1 VRPRYSPRNKLRLQN
16 LLKLA
21 QESLRSDTPALA
33 SMTEQHAFTFPGT
46 LSPIFLPPEH
56 KDEQLLLPDPHEN
69 TISIANWTSMLAKES
84 GTKSLRNTPTHEF
97 SQLEELG
104 HQHSVRENT
113 FDNNNFELEVDQI
126 GTSTPST
133 QLVPSTRIHSEKGV
147 DTVQWGLRHIPQN
160 TWQPLDPVSLS
171 RFVARNP
178 LLPGPTFEPVIDVAV
193 PLDESFSTELH
204 DPFVQTHTYS
214 AANTELEEINALNQ
228 SWLELSTDSQGAAD
242 AIQQTLTRIVRSI
255 QPLRS
260 ERISIERRSHSAG
273 QRFCAIAE
281 RDRRELLCIL
291 FKEEQMRELGANR
304 DPAHTW
310 KSLLMFIVLAFGQYV
325 MRKIRSFLNFFSWR

>member
-1 VRPRYSPRNKLRLQN
+1 
-16 LLKLA
+16 
-21 QESLRSDTPALA
+21 
-33 SMTEQHAFTFPGT
+33 MTEQHAFKFPGT
-46 LSPIFLPPEH
+46 LSPIFLPPEYT
-56 KDEQLLLPDPHEN
+56 DEQPLLPDLHEN
-69 TISIANWTSMLAKES
+69 TISIANWTSMLARES
-84 GTKSLRNTPTHEF
+84 GTKSPRNTPTHES

-104 HQHSVRENT
+104 HQHSVRKNA

-126 GTSTPST
+126 GTSTLSN
-133 QLVPSTRIHSEKGV
+133 QLVPSTRIHSNKV
-147 DTVQWGLRHIPQN
+147 MDTVQWGLQHVPQN

-178 LLPGPTFEPVIDVAV
+178 LLPSPTLEPVIDVAV

-214 AANTELEEINALNQ
+214 AANTELEEEINALNQ
-228 SWLELSTDSQGAAD
+228 SWLELSTHSQGVAD
-242 AIQQTLTRIVRSI
+242 TIQQTLAHLTRSI
-255 QPLRS
+255 KPLRS
-260 ERISIERRSHSAG
+260 ERISIERNSHSAG
-273 QRFCAIAE
+273 QRFCARADQRE
-281 RDRRELLCIL
+281 RRELLCIL

-325 MRKIRSFLNFFSWR
+325 MRKIRLFLNFFSWR